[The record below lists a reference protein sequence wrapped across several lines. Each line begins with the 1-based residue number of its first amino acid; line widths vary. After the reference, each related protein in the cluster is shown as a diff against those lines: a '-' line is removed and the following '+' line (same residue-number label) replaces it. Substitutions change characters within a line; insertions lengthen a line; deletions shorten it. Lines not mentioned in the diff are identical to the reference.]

1 MQIVI
6 GCDNAAV
13 SLKNTLVKF
22 LETKG
27 VEVEDVG
34 CYTSEDPISR
44 RMETGGLCFLI
55 FSFAC
60 LAVLGVSCGTWDL
73 PSLFWQAGFLAE
85 AWDPVP

>member
-1 MQIVI
+1 MSTDGHVQIR
-6 GCDNAAV
+6 AQWA
-13 SLKNTLVKF
+13 
-22 LETKG
+22 
-27 VEVEDVG
+27 
-34 CYTSEDPISR
+34 SR